1 MALPASLPAKLEG
14 DAEEAEPV
22 AAGVQWTENENAFN
36 VSLNAESNEA
46 YALSENAQNQLNS
59 ISVAKSEVAE
69 EDTAEA
75 EIQAVTDDGSAQDQ
89 QAVTEEADSEQ
100 EALLGESAV
109 VPWDGTTVSWDPY
122 PGASGYKCYVVLEQ
136 TEFKIEEYVAFDL
149 DNTVTSLDVLA
160 ALNNRAYVPDG
171 GGHAYAVTV
180 YVTTAENTYKYITMT
195 DPENPAYLFYLE
207 TSVKDLEYK
216 ESDPSKVGLVTG
228 AGWYQQGGQAEVTAI
243 PGDGRIPVF

>member
-1 MALPASLPAKLEG
+1 MNKKLLRTVFAAFLSVFMFGTSINPAVFADGEDETVENNEGNEDAQEKGTDVRKTITAFVLGELIPDEAESTEDVALPASLPAKLEG

-46 YALSENAQNQLNS
+46 YVLSENAQNQLNS

-136 TEFKIEEYVAFDL
+136 TE
-149 DNTVTSLDVLA
+149 
-160 ALNNRAYVPDG
+160 
-171 GGHAYAVTV
+171 
-180 YVTTAENTYKYITMT
+180 
-195 DPENPAYLFYLE
+195 
-207 TSVKDLEYK
+207 
-216 ESDPSKVGLVTG
+216 
-228 AGWYQQGGQAEVTAI
+228 
-243 PGDGRIPVF
+243 